1 MTFSQIIKEELITN
15 EYDNNNLKCL
25 LSAFLKSNIAINISK
40 NKITWETKV
49 KSNQI
54 IRFITQS
61 LVGLYNIDKTLSFS
75 KTNKLKNQ
83 TTYKL
88 EFEGDLNRIENE
100 LYIFKNP
107 IPLFERQENKYAFL
121 AGAFLSGGSV
131 NNPSSS
137 NYHFEIRS
145 HNFDLIESIKL
156 IIDELNIKS
165 KIMERSNL
173 FVLYVK
179 KSESISDILKY
190 INANNSMFAY
200 EDKRIY
206 RDYSNQMQRLN
217 NLDVSNLKK
226 TVDASNEQIKWIKS
240 IKQNKLLFESLTNK
254 EKIFCELRL
263 ENSDATLNNLVD
275 LFKEKY
281 NINTTRTGLNHYVRK
296 LKSIY
301 LNHFDKKK

>member
-61 LVGLYNIDKTLSFS
+61 LVSLYNIDKTLSFS

>member
-61 LVGLYNIDKTLSFS
+61 LVSLYNIDKTLSFS

-107 IPLFERQENKYAFL
+107 ISLFERQENKYAFL

>member
-1 MTFSQIIKEELITN
+1 MTFSQTIKEEIITN
-15 EYDNNNLKCL
+15 QYDEQNLKCL

-61 LVGLYNIDKTLSFS
+61 LMNLYDIDKTLSFS

-88 EFEGDLNRIENE
+88 EFEGDLNKIENE
-100 LYIFKNP
+100 LYIFKSP
-107 IPLFERQENKYAFL
+107 IDLFKDQENKNAFL

-131 NNPSSS
+131 NSPSSS

-145 HNFDLIESIKL
+145 HNFDLIESVKM
-156 IIDELNIKS
+156 IIDEMNIKS
-165 KIMERSNL
+165 KIMERNNI

-179 KSESISDILKY
+179 KSESISDLLKY

-226 TVDASNEQIKWIKS
+226 TVEASNEQIKWIKL
-240 IKQNKLLFESLTNK
+240 IKQNKLLFDSLSNK

-263 ENSDATLNNLVD
+263 DNHDATLNNLVD
-275 LFKEKY
+275 MFKEKY
-281 NINTTRTGLNHYVRK
+281 NIDVTRTGLNHYVRK

-301 LNHFDKKK
+301 LNHFNKKK